1 MKFVADVHVTRRMVN
16 RLRLAQH
23 EVIWLAEGSRR
34 LSDRSILRFALDQQA
49 LVITLDKDYR
59 YHTLEEK
66 QPSLGV
72 VWIRRISRKFD
83 QEAETERVMQVIDEY
98 GERLWQHLTII
109 YPDRVE
115 QHPPLIQP
123 HAEWLLAQPVTVL

>member
-1 MKFVADVHVTRRMVN
+1 MKFVADVHVTKRMVN
-16 RLRLAQH
+16 RLRLEKH
-23 EVIWLAEGSRR
+23 EVIWLAEGGRR
-34 LSDRSILRFALDQQA
+34 LPDRTILRFALEQQA
-49 LVITLDKDYR
+49 LVLTLDKDYR

-83 QEAETERVMQVIDEY
+83 QEVEAEQVAKVIAEY

-109 YPDRVE
+109 FPDRVE
-115 QHPPLIQP
+115 QHPL
-123 HAEWLLAQPVTVL
+123 